1 MVRGMPSR
9 RRRFRAR
16 PKPQP
21 KRPPANEEIKAAR
34 VRLIGREGE
43 QRGVVSLTEARE
55 AAASAGADLVMVADK
70 ADPPVVRL
78 LDIGKYL
85 YNQRKKQ
92 AKQKTAS
99 KGGEIKG
106 VRIGFQMG
114 DHDWQLRHKQ
124 AVEFLAAGHK
134 VRLEIRL
141 RGREKG
147 RLSMAEKTM
156 RDFITALPGHVRI
169 EDTISKSPR
178 GLNVLL
184 TR

>member
-1 MVRGMPSR
+1 MPSR

-21 KRPPANEEIKAAR
+21 KRPPANEEIR
-34 VRLIGREGE
+34 TGYVRLVGRDG
-43 QRGVVSLTEARE
+43 QQMGIVPLAEART
-55 AAASAGADLVMVADK
+55 AAAAAGTDLVMVAAN

-78 LDIGKYL
+78 LDLGKYM
-85 YNQRKKQ
+85 YDQRKKQ
-92 AKQKTAS
+92 AKQKTKS
-99 KGGEIKG
+99 KGGDIKG
-106 VRIGFQMG
+106 IRIGFQMG
-114 DHDWQLRHKQ
+114 EHDWQRCLKQ
-124 AVEFLAAGHK
+124 ALEFLETGYK

-147 RLSMAEKTM
+147 RLSMAEKTL
-156 RDFITALPGHVRI
+156 RDFIAALPGGVKT

>member
-1 MVRGMPSR
+1 M
-9 RRRFRAR
+9 
-16 PKPQP
+16 
-21 KRPPANEEIKAAR
+21 
-34 VRLIGREGE
+34 RLIGRDG
-43 QRGVVSLTEARE
+43 QQLGVVSLDEAR
-55 AAASAGADLVMVADK
+55 AAAAAEGSDLVMVADQ

-78 LDIGKYL
+78 LDLGKYL

-99 KGGEIKG
+99 KGGDIKG

-114 DHDWQLRHKQ
+114 EHDWRIRLKQ
-124 AVEFLAAGHK
+124 AIEFLDAGNK

-147 RLSMAEKTM
+147 RLSMAERTM
-156 RDFITALPGHVRI
+156 RDFIAALPSNVKI

>member
-1 MVRGMPSR
+1 MPSR

-21 KRPPANEEIKAAR
+21 KKPPANDEIKAPE
-34 VRLIGREGE
+34 VRLVSADGE
-43 QRGVVSLTEARE
+43 QLGVVSTKKARAKATEL
-55 AAASAGADLVMVADK
+55 GTDLVVVAEK
-70 ADPPVVRL
+70 ATPPVVRL
-78 LDIGKYL
+78 LDLGKHMYDK
-85 YNQRKKQ
+85 RKKQ
-92 AKQKTAS
+92 AKQKTKS

-114 DHDWQLRHKQ
+114 SHDWEMRLKQ
-124 AVEFLAAGHK
+124 ASTFLEEGNK

-147 RLSMAEKTM
+147 RLSMAEKRM
-156 RDFITALPGHVRI
+156 HEFIAAMPSNAKV

-178 GLNVLL
+178 GMNVLL

>member
-1 MVRGMPSR
+1 MPSR

-21 KRPPANEEIKAAR
+21 KRPPVNEEIRSAR
-34 VRLIGREGE
+34 VRLIGRQGE
-43 QRGVVSLTEARE
+43 QRGIVAITDAR
-55 AAASAGADLVMVADK
+55 AAAAAEGADLVMVADK

-78 LDIGKYL
+78 LDLGKYM

-92 AKQKTAS
+92 AKQKSAS

-106 VRIGFQMG
+106 IRIGFQMG
-114 DHDWQLRHKQ
+114 EHDWQLRQKQ
-124 AVEFLAAGHK
+124 AVEFLEAGHK

-156 RDFITALPGHVRI
+156 RDFIAALPGNIKI

>member
-1 MVRGMPSR
+1 MPSR

-21 KRPPANEEIKAAR
+21 KKPLSNDEIKTPQ
-34 VRLIGREGE
+34 VRLIGADG
-43 QRGVVSLTEARE
+43 QQLGDVPTSEARAK
-55 AAASAGADLVMVADK
+55 AAELGTDLVVVAEQSN
-70 ADPPVVRL
+70 PPVVRL
-78 LDIGKYL
+78 LDMGKHMYEK
-85 YNQRKKQ
+85 RKKQ
-92 AKQKTAS
+92 AKQKTKS

-106 VRIGFQMG
+106 IRIGFQMG
-114 DHDWQLRHKQ
+114 QHDWQMRLKQ
-124 AVEFLAAGHK
+124 ASSFLEEGNK

-141 RGREKG
+141 RGRERG
-147 RLSMAEKTM
+147 RLALAEKTM
-156 RDFITALPGHVRI
+156 HQFITDIPTSAKI